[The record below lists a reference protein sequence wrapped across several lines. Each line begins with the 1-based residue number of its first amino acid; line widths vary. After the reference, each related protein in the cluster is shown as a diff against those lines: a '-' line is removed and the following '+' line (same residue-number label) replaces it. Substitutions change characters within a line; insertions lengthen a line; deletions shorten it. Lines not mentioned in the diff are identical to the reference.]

1 MAAAVAAAAAAGT
14 EEAVAELVDAVE
26 VERTAGM
33 VALQAEA
40 VPRFPG
46 RR

>member
-1 MAAAVAAAAAAGT
+1 MAAAVAAAAGT
-14 EEAVAELVDAVE
+14 EAAVAELVDAVV
-26 VERTAGM
+26 VEQTAGM
-33 VALQAEA
+33 VALQAGA